1 MKPIA
6 QVLEERTPALLAM
19 PGVVGTAEGASGG
32 HPVFVVLIRRDDAEL
47 RRRLPDQVEGYP
59 VEVRVVGEV
68 RPLKTR

>member
-1 MKPIA
+1 MKPMA

-19 PGVVGTAEGASGG
+19 PGVVGTAEGASAGR
-32 HPVFVVLIRRDDAEL
+32 PVFVVLIRRDDPEL
-47 RRRLPDQVEGYP
+47 KRSLPARIEGYP